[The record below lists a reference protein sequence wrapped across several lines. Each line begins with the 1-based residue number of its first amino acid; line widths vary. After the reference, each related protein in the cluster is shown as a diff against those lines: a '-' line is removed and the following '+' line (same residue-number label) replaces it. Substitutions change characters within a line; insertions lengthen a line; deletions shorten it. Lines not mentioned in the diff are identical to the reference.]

1 MSKRAFDSS
10 RFESESFE
18 KIRADND
25 GLMPVGSN
33 RRARSTARKTAA
45 SRRAN
50 KKVAR
55 RSGGERR
62 GVVARPGPR
71 CCDRRRPAPGAS
83 VSAR

>member
-1 MSKRAFDSS
+1 MSKRDFDSS
-10 RFESESFE
+10 SFESESFE
-18 KIRADND
+18 KIRTDND

-55 RSGGERR
+55 RSGGIHLRR
-62 GVVARPGPR
+62 NKKIR
-71 CCDRRRPAPGAS
+71 
-83 VSAR
+83 